1 MDETDKKWYEDQ
13 FDLFSSP
20 GYKALVEKA
29 KEIAENI
36 DTVKGI
42 SSESVLWYHKGQLVN
57 LEWFIGWQSAVESSY
72 KELTNEDAA

>member
-29 KEIAENI
+29 KEIAENL
-36 DTVKGI
+36 DTI
-42 SSESVLWYHKGQLVN
+42 SGVSTAETLWYNKGQLVN
-57 LEWFIGWQSAVESSY
+57 LTWLIGWQSAVESSY
-72 KELTNEDAA
+72 RELTNEDAA